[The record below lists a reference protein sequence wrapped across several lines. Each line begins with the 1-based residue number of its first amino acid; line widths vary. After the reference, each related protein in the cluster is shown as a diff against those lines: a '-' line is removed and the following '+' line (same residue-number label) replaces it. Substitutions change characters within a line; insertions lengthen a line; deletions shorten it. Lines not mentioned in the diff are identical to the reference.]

1 MAIKRIY
8 SEKDASIGNKRIF
21 PEIDVYRNEGRDE
34 ILEIGKFQDQY
45 GIVQE
50 KRILIKFPSTEIQNT
65 ISQISGS
72 YTAILTLKHCSVRG
86 ILKPRVFSISNISG
100 SWTEGTGKKYETQY
114 NKVSDVQTTEYIFQ
128 EESHIEEQP
137 QECVISSTQTKGVNW
152 KNKTG
157 MEGSEWATPGG
168 DIYSGSLTSTYPSSN
183 QELDLTFDVTSLLP
197 ATVDGFLL
205 KIEDEYVGESYLH
218 HFFSRDTHTV
228 YQPHLDIKWRDQE
241 WGNYGT
247 GLPSGKD
254 YHVEISP
261 QSLELYPEQEVKLYL
276 SPKVKYPV
284 RTFSTS
290 SLYVQ
295 PYTLPSS
302 SVWRVVDDQ
311 TNQPLV
317 EFDPEYTLLHSDQN
331 GNYIKFNT
339 SILEPDRYYRIE
351 VKTFDNDT
359 FRILDTKVPFKLK

>member
-8 SEKDASIGNKRIF
+8 SEKDASIGDKKIF
-21 PEIDVYRNEGRDE
+21 PEIDIYRNEGRDE

-45 GIVQE
+45 GTVQE

-72 YTAILTLKHCSVRG
+72 YTATLTLKHCSVRG

-100 SWTEGTGKKYETQY
+100 SWTEGTGKK
-114 NKVSDVQTTEYIFQ
+114 
-128 EESHIEEQP
+128 EEQP
-137 QECVISSTQTKGVNW
+137 QEYIISSTQTKGVNW

-197 ATVDGFLL
+197 VTVDGFLL
-205 KIEDEYVGESYLH
+205 KIEDGYVGESYLH
-218 HFFSRDTHTV
+218 HFFSRDTHTM
-228 YQPHLDIKWRDQE
+228 YQPYLDIKWRDQE

-261 QSLELYPEQEVKLYL
+261 QSLELYPEQEVKLYI

-284 RTFSTS
+284 RIFSTS

-302 SVWRVVDDQ
+302 SVWRVIDDQ
-311 TNQPLV
+311 TSQPLV
-317 EFDPEYTLLHSDQN
+317 DFDSEYTLLHSDQN
-331 GNYIKFNT
+331 GNYVKFNT

-351 VKTFDNDT
+351 VKTFDNNT